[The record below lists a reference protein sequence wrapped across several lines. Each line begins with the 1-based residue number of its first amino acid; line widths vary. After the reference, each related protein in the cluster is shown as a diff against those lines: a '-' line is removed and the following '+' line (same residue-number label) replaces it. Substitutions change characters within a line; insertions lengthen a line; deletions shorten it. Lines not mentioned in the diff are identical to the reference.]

1 MKDNRLIFEI
11 NRIGQLMG
19 SNKELSLIV
28 EGPVWLTRLTKL
40 SFSNVDDL
48 IKIFKTN
55 VGDITSKNIDELITE
70 LGTSITPAEKIALK
84 NSLVSHLDDI
94 NKSTDSFFD
103 LIGRNPRTL
112 DPILQKLTND
122 SGVMSSNVVSNL
134 TKKIIDAAAKESTEF
149 TLVVSNY
156 SNYLI
161 RQLSDINSL
170 GVIINSETDLYNLIK
185 NDIRKTVKTHLDNNK
200 NIVVQN
206 MDDYCSGIFN
216 RVKENPNFKDL
227 INKLKKNGTIAN
239 NKPKNIPL
247 NDFNNIYARNRNGEI
262 IYKPTEAIIGGPELS
277 RSVDGEIETLPID
290 VSNKYNEIK
299 DKAREI
305 LSNTEKEFLNDVNG
319 WLRNTTETNQIG
331 FNRQPDN
338 YLNTTDDVMESYS
351 NIRTFTPDD
360 ISISDSLLDLNG
372 NLVGNWSSIF
382 YNKIFRGN
390 LPTFILNKIR
400 WLANIRKDPSFFV
413 RQYEKTTEQILET
426 YELLNKSLDGGKA
439 NSTYYS
445 LIETLGKLQRKL
457 KLDLEL
463 AQKFKDPVF
472 NTTDERIFHIMF
484 EELAEKIEK
493 ESGLSYKES
502 SELLKKL
509 RGETESGGRILT
521 SEQSIENMIV
531 ESKKYGLPF
540 GKRIEFEWEKLKNG
554 SSVAEFK
561 TMSDDATK
569 AAGISNK
576 LQLLTGNLITKIVK
590 SPKTWMYIF
599 FNTFTH
605 MGTVLKLLKGR
616 GSNTLL
622 GNLVNYATAYL
633 YLQIVQFIVIPITDL
648 ISLGLYNWL
657 MPNNKI
663 DKIDTEVSWK
673 RFFKE
678 FEEQIPF
685 IGEQWKWYPYYQ
697 PFTSIGLP
705 GFGLK
710 EAPIPKLITDYIKEY
725 VIKDASTK
733 NSEDAKEEEVK
744 ANKRLTDDWN
754 SLIDDEGQKIREVYS
769 EMFTKTKTAIST
781 GYITQSSSKLSS
793 DEAKTL
799 ANHLFFKTPQTIQN
813 DLELLEDD
821 NSEDLNDKIAKIK
834 EKSEL
839 INQDLKQFKLK
850 APIWVCLKPPKIN
863 DFGEPIGC
871 DGTSYRVVVNNYKSV
886 VYTNC
891 LNDFR
896 CYNANIY
903 YVTKASGQENKGMPN
918 TGSNGIPLDRLD
930 DQKRPICNHPNLRPI
945 KELIPSLK

>member
-1 MKDNRLIFEI
+1 MKDNKLIFEI

-19 SNKELSLIV
+19 TNKELPLIV
-28 EGPVWLTRLTKL
+28 EVNLWLRFLTKAN
-40 SFSNVDDL
+40 FSNVDDL
-48 IKIFKTN
+48 IRIFKTK
-55 VGDITSKNIDELITE
+55 VGSDITSKEIDDLIKE

-103 LIGRNPRTL
+103 ILGKSPDNL

-122 SGVMSSNVVSNL
+122 SGVITSNMVNDIE
-134 TKKIIDAAAKESTEF
+134 TKIINKVTRESTDF
-149 TLVVSNY
+149 TIMVSNY
-156 SNYLI
+156 VNYLI
-161 RQLSDINSL
+161 KQLSDVNSIGVYINSK
-170 GVIINSETDLYNLIK
+170 NDLLKLIK
-185 NDIRKTVKTHLDNNK
+185 NNISKTVKTHLDNNK
-200 NIVVQN
+200 DIVVQN
-206 MDDYCSGIFN
+206 VDTYIEGVYKLTIEDPKFTSIL
-216 RVKENPNFKDL
+216 K
-227 INKLKKNGTIAN
+227 KLKEAGTILDNA
-239 NKPKNIPL
+239 PKKKTI
-247 NDFNNIYARNRNGEI
+247 NDFSDTYVKNSNGET
-262 IYKPTEAIIGGPELS
+262 IYKPTDTIIGGPELS
-277 RSVDGEIETLPID
+277 RSVDGTTETLPID
-290 VSNKYNEIK
+290 VSNKYNQIK
-299 DKAREI
+299 DKAYEI
-305 LSNTEKEFLNDVNG
+305 LSNSEKEFLNDVNG

-338 YLNTTDDVMESYS
+338 YLNTTDEVMESYRNVITKS
-351 NIRTFTPDD
+351 ADD
-360 ISISDSLLDLNG
+360 ISINDSLLDLNG
-372 NLVGNWSSIF
+372 RLVGNWSSIF

-390 LPTFILNKIR
+390 LPSFLINTIR
-400 WLANIRKDPSFFV
+400 RLANIRKDPSFFV

-445 LIETLGKLQRKL
+445 LIDTLGKLQRKL

-540 GKRIEFEWEKLKNG
+540 VKRLSFEWEKLKNG

-561 TMSDDATK
+561 TMSDDVTK
-569 AAGISNK
+569 AKGISDK
-576 LQLLTGNLITKIVK
+576 LQSLTGNLITKIVK

-622 GNLVNYATAYL
+622 RNLVNYATAYL

-648 ISLGLYNWL
+648 LSLMAYNWL

-663 DKIDTEVSWK
+663 DKIDTEISWK

-710 EAPIPKLITDYIKEY
+710 EAPIPKLISDYLKEY
-725 VIKDASTK
+725 VFKDASEK
-733 NSEDAKEEEVK
+733 NRKDAEEEEVK

-754 SLIDDEGQKIREVYS
+754 SLIDAEGETIRNTYS
-769 EMFTKTKTAIST
+769 SGFSKTKTSIST
-781 GYITQSSSKLSS
+781 NPITQSVSHLSS

-799 ANHLFFKTPQTIQN
+799 ANHLFFKTPNTIQN
-813 DLELLEDD
+813 DLELVEDD
-821 NSEDLNDKIAKIK
+821 NSEDLDDKIAKLK
-834 EKSEL
+834 EKMIKVKE
-839 INQDLKQFKLK
+839 DLKQFKLK

-871 DGTSYRVVVNNYKSV
+871 DGTSYRVVVNNYQNT

-891 LNDFR
+891 TDMR
-896 CYNANIY
+896 CYNSNIY
-903 YVTKASGQENKGMPN
+903 YVTKASGEENNGMPN
-918 TGSNGIPLDRLD
+918 TGSNGIPTGRIDDR
-930 DQKRPICNHPNLRPI
+930 KVPICNHPNLRPI